1 MQASEALHF
10 CIKGPGEGA
19 WDNADSTPGKNYV
32 ATRAGTYRLVNG
44 QLMLLPPNLPVLLV
58 RALSVAAHARRAP
71 PQRATRCQRSFHRR
85 PACIPRRL
93 TRALGV

>member
-71 PQRATRCQRSFHRR
+71 PQRAMRSQRSFRR
-85 PACIPRRL
+85 RQLAF
-93 TRALGV
+93 RAA